1 MAKQP
6 QRPQPAA
13 RPQQTAPAPQ
23 AKRTPAPVRPK
34 PAGGSIFTTGG
45 EVMIFGR
52 QNFMLMG
59 IGLGLVLLGL
69 ILMAGGSM
77 PDPLKWEPERIYSA
91 QRITLAPICMVAGF
105 VIVAWGIF
113 KKSNVTVVEA
123 PVAELDKMPG
133 A

>member
-6 QRPQPAA
+6 QRPQPAT
-13 RPQQTAPAPQ
+13 RPQQSAPAPQ
-23 AKRTPAPVRPK
+23 VKRTPAPVRTK
-34 PAGGSIFTTGG
+34 PTGSSVFTTGG

-69 ILMAGGSM
+69 ILMAGGAM
-77 PDPLKWEPERIYSA
+77 PDPLKWEPERIYST

-113 KKSNVTVVEA
+113 KKSTVVVAES
-123 PVAELDKMPG
+123 PVVELDKMPG